1 MRLGQISTSFTVPT
15 SFQNAVTTSGR
26 ATELAAVVNRITA
39 RLRDIST
46 ITESRDFKAATQARR
61 ESFLTSMTNIRASL
75 DRLTSM
81 ISSASVS
88 DGLIA
93 LQSADRSLETALQAA
108 RTIAS
113 EGAARRRAS
122 ESAAT
127 PPPSSEEVAPTQQG
141 MSTPMKVALAAGAG
155 LLAFGAIYYFTKDD
169 EAGSFAALPA
179 SRRTVSLSA
188 LEGMGRCKNVTVRG
202 KRRRMCWGSDGKLAS
217 NQAA

>member
-1 MRLGQISTSFTVPT
+1 MRLGQINTSFTVPT

-61 ESFLTSMTNIRASL
+61 ESFLASMTNIRGGLERLASML
-75 DRLTSM
+75 P
-81 ISSASVS
+81 SASVT

-122 ESAAT
+122 SSNT
-127 PPPSSEEVAPTQQG
+127 PPPPSPEDVAPTGEG
-141 MSTPMKVALAAGAG
+141 MSTAMKVALAAGAG

-169 EAGSFAALPA
+169 GTESFAALP
-179 SRRTVSLSA
+179 SRRTVSLSS
-188 LEGMGRCKNVTVRG
+188 LEGMGRCKNVMVRG
-202 KRRRMCWGSDGKLAS
+202 KRRRMCWGEDGKLAS